1 MVDAKILS
9 IQVGKPRVFSSGDS
23 VEAWTSG
30 IFKERVG
37 GPIRLGRENLQGD
50 GQADLA
56 HHGGPDRAV
65 LIFSQSNYPTWE
77 AFLGRSLTGGSF
89 GENLTV
95 APINEDEVC
104 IGDIWEADEVAL
116 EVSQPRLPCYKL
128 SRRLDAEGFHL
139 ELMETRAAGWY
150 CRTLREGEI
159 EAGQTLRLMKRPHP
173 DWTIR
178 RAFHEFVFAKDAPD
192 TLRELGGLPAL
203 SHLWKEHIAARVAKR
218 PV

>member
-1 MVDAKILS
+1 MVEARILS
-9 IQVGKPRVFSSGDS
+9 IQVGKPRVFSSGGAA
-23 VEAWTSG
+23 EAWTSG

-37 GPIRLGRENLQGD
+37 GPIHLGRENLWGD

-65 LIFSQSNYPTWE
+65 LIFSQSNYPVWE
-77 AFLGRSLTGGSF
+77 AFLGKPLVGGSF

-95 APINEDEVC
+95 EPIDEDEIC
-104 IGDIWEADEVAL
+104 IGDIWEADEVVL

-139 ELMETRAAGWY
+139 ELIETRAAGWY
-150 CRTLREGEI
+150 CRTLHEGDV
-159 EAGQTLRLMKRPHP
+159 EAGQTLRLLARPHP

-178 RAFHEFVFAKDAPD
+178 RAFHEFVSVKDAPD
-192 TLRELGGLPAL
+192 SLRELGGLPAL
-203 SHLWKEHIAARVAKR
+203 SQLWKERIAVRVAKR